1 MKGGA
6 MKTAFVYRFT
16 VVGALL
22 GASALGLGLRASAAG
37 PSASWPYSN
46 GDLSNTRDAV
56 TSTITVANVS
66 KLKKLWSFTLTG
78 KATKN
83 VGGYGTLAA
92 NPIVQ
97 NGVVYMQDL
106 RSNVYAISLATG
118 RLQWEHTLN
127 LPEKS
132 GPGPNGVAVANGV
145 VYGLSPTV
153 VFALNATNG
162 HQLWSDKNLL
172 HAGQGTF
179 GIQPQVANGQV
190 FLASQYG
197 SGKGGGILLAL
208 NATNGHELWK
218 FNTMTGPQPGVQSL
232 GLGAGGAWET
242 PLVNSNGT
250 VTYGIGNP
258 YQSVGNAYSEPA
270 KLLYSDSDV
279 TLDAKTGKLRWYYQA
294 VPNDFKDYDLQAS
307 PISATVNGS
316 GVVIGAGKMGYVYEM
331 NASTGALLW
340 KTPVGIHNGHDNQ
353 SLNALKAKGKLPLK
367 LPFTFLPGAFGG
379 ILTNMAYADNTIYA
393 ATMNLPI
400 QFTAADQVD
409 NGPPGKDVS
418 ESGDLVALNA
428 TTGAVEWSTKLDGL
442 PDGAATVSNNLVF
455 APLFEGKL
463 VALNRSTG
471 AVVFTQPL
479 PRTENSPL
487 AIAGN
492 TIIVPD
498 GGPKGTTLRGK
509 SQIIAYAVPPR

>member
-1 MKGGA
+1 
-6 MKTAFVYRFT
+6 MKTNFVYRF
-16 VVGALL
+16 VLL
-22 GASALGLGLRASAAG
+22 GTLLAASALVPVTSGAAG
-37 PSASWPYSN
+37 TAPSWPYSN

-56 TSTITVANVS
+56 TSTITLANVS

-78 KATKN
+78 KAAKS

-106 RSNVYAISLATG
+106 SSNVYAISLATG
-118 RLQWEHTLN
+118 RLKWEHQLN

-132 GPGPNGVAVANGV
+132 GPGPNGVAVANGMV
-145 VYGLSPTV
+145 FGISPNMA
-153 VFALNATNG
+153 FALNASNG
-162 HQLWSDKNLL
+162 HMLWADKKLL
-172 HAGQGTF
+172 HSGQGTF
-179 GIQPQVANGQV
+179 GIQPQVANGDV

-197 SGKGGGILLAL
+197 SGKGGGILVAL
-208 NATNGHELWK
+208 NAANGHELWT
-218 FNTMTGPQPGVQSL
+218 FNTMTGPEPGVQSL

-279 TLDAKTGKLRWYYQA
+279 TLDATTGKLRWYYQA
-294 VPNDFKDYDLQAS
+294 VPNDFKDYDMQAS
-307 PISATVNGS
+307 PISAIENGKP
-316 GVVIGAGKMGYVYEM
+316 VVIGGGKMGYVYEM
-331 NASTGALLW
+331 NATTGALMW

-353 SLNALKAKGKLPLK
+353 SLNALKAKGNLKLK

-379 ILTNMAYADNTIYA
+379 IVTNMAYADNTIYA
-393 ATMNLPI
+393 PTMNLPI
-400 QFTAADQVD
+400 QFTAANQVD
-409 NGPPGKDVS
+409 NGPPGKGISEGGDV
-418 ESGDLVALNA
+418 VALNA
-428 TTGAVEWSTKLDGL
+428 TTGAIEWSTKVPGL
-442 PDGAATVSNNLVF
+442 PDGDATVSNNLVF

-471 AVVFTQPL
+471 AIVFTQQL
-479 PRTENSPL
+479 PKTDNSPI

-492 TIIVPD
+492 TIIVPA
-498 GGPKGTTLRGK
+498 GGPKDKTLSGK
-509 SQIIAYAVPPR
+509 SEIIAYAVPSS

>member
-1 MKGGA
+1 MKDGV
-6 MKTAFVYRFT
+6 MKTTTYQRV
-16 VVGALL
+16 ALL
-22 GASALGLGLRASAAG
+22 GSLLVASMFVPTTSGAAG
-37 PSASWPYSN
+37 VPSWPYSN
-46 GDLSNTRDAV
+46 GDLSNTRDAT
-56 TSTITVANVS
+56 TSTITLANVT
-66 KLKKLWSFTLTG
+66 KLKKLWSFYLSG
-78 KATKN
+78 KAEEN

-106 RSNVYAISLATG
+106 SSNVYALSLATG
-118 RLQWEHTLN
+118 HLKWEYKLD

-145 VYGLSPTV
+145 VYGVSPTV

-162 HQLWSDKNLL
+162 HKLWADKTLL

-208 NATNGHELWK
+208 KATNGRELWK
-218 FNTMTGPQPGVQSL
+218 FNTMTGPEPGVQSL

-242 PLVNSNGT
+242 PLISTNGS
-250 VTYGIGNP
+250 VTFGIGNP
-258 YQSVGNAYSEPA
+258 YQSVGNAYYEPA

-279 TLDAKTGKLRWYYQA
+279 TLDATTGKLRWYYQA
-294 VPNDFKDYDLQAS
+294 VPNDFKDYDMQAS
-307 PISATVNGS
+307 PISANENGTA
-316 GVVIGAGKMGYVYEM
+316 VVIGGGKMGYVYEM

-353 SLNALKAKGKLPLK
+353 SLDALKAKGKLALK

-379 ILTNMAYADNTIYA
+379 IVSNMAYADNTIYA
-393 ATMNLPI
+393 AVMNLPI

-409 NGPPGKDVS
+409 NGPPGRDIK
-418 ESGDLVALNA
+418 EGGDIVALNA
-428 TTGAVEWSTKLDGL
+428 STGAIEWSTKVDGL
-442 PDGAATVSNNLVF
+442 PDGDATVSNNLVI

-471 AVVFTQPL
+471 AVVFTQQL
-479 PRTENSPL
+479 PKTDNSPV

-498 GGPKGTTLRGK
+498 GGPKDKTLKGK
-509 SQIIAYAVPPR
+509 SQIIAYAVPSG

>member
-1 MKGGA
+1 
-6 MKTAFVYRFT
+6 MKTTNVYRSI
-16 VVGALL
+16 VL
-22 GASALGLGLRASAAG
+22 GTLIAASALVPTTSGAAG
-37 PSASWPYSN
+37 ASASWPYSN

-56 TSTITVANVS
+56 ASTITLANVS
-66 KLKKLWSFTLTG
+66 KLKRLWSFSLTG

-106 RSNVYAISLATG
+106 SSNVYAISLATG
-118 RLQWEHTLN
+118 RLEWEYKLD

-132 GPGPNGVAVANGV
+132 GPGPNGVAVANGMV
-145 VYGLSPTV
+145 FGISPKV

-162 HQLWSDKNLL
+162 HKLWADKKLL
-172 HAGQGTF
+172 RSGQGTF

-208 NATNGHELWK
+208 SATNGHELWK
-218 FNTMTGPQPGVQSL
+218 FNTMTGPAPGVRSL

-242 PLVNSNGT
+242 PLVNKNGS

-258 YQSVGNAYSEPA
+258 YQSVGDAYSEPA

-279 TLDAKTGKLRWYYQA
+279 TLNATTGKLRWYYQA
-294 VPNDFKDYDLQAS
+294 VPDDFKDYDMQAS
-307 PISATVNGS
+307 PISATENGTS
-316 GVVIGAGKMGYVYEM
+316 VVIGAGKMGYVYEM

-340 KTPVGIHNGHDNQ
+340 KTAVGIHNGHDNQ
-353 SLNALKAKGKLPLK
+353 SLNALTAKGKLKLK

-379 ILTNMAYADNTIYA
+379 ILSNMAFADNTIYA

-409 NGPPGKDVS
+409 NGPPVKDIS
-418 ESGDLVALNA
+418 EGGDVVAVNA
-428 TTGAVEWSTKLDGL
+428 ATGAIEWSTKVDGL
-442 PDGAATVSNNLVF
+442 PDGDATVSNNLVF

-471 AVVFTQPL
+471 AIVFTQQL
-479 PRTENSPL
+479 PKTDNAPI

-498 GGPKGTTLRGK
+498 GGPKDKTLSGK

>member
-1 MKGGA
+1 
-6 MKTAFVYRFT
+6 MKTTNVYRF
-16 VVGALL
+16 VLL
-22 GASALGLGLRASAAG
+22 GTLLAASALVPKASGAADA
-37 PSASWPYSN
+37 SASWPYSN

-56 TSTITVANVS
+56 TSTITLANVS
-66 KLKKLWSFTLTG
+66 KLKRLWSFSLTG

-106 RSNVYAISLATG
+106 SSNVYAISLATG
-118 RLQWEHTLN
+118 RLKWEYKLN

-132 GPGPNGVAVANGV
+132 GPGPNGVAVANGMV
-145 VYGLSPTV
+145 FGISPKV
-153 VFALNATNG
+153 VFALNAANG
-162 HQLWSDKNLL
+162 RKRWADKKLL
-172 HAGQGTF
+172 SPGQGTF

-218 FNTMTGPQPGVQSL
+218 FNTMTGPAPGVQSL

-242 PLVNSNGT
+242 PLVNKNGS

-258 YQSVGNAYSEPA
+258 YQSVGSAYSEPA

-279 TLDAKTGKLRWYYQA
+279 TLNATTGKLRWYYQA

-307 PISATVNGS
+307 PISATENGTS
-316 GVVIGAGKMGYVYEM
+316 VVIGGGKMGYVYEM

-340 KTPVGIHNGHDNQ
+340 KTAVGIHNGHDNQ
-353 SLNALKAKGKLPLK
+353 SLNALKAKGKLKLK

-379 ILTNMAYADNTIYA
+379 IVTNMAFADNTIYV

-409 NGPPGKDVS
+409 NGPPGKDIS
-418 ESGDLVALNA
+418 EGGDVVAVNA
-428 TTGAVEWSTKLDGL
+428 STGAIEWSTKVDGL
-442 PDGAATVSNNLVF
+442 PDGDATVSNNLVF

-463 VALNRSTG
+463 IALNRTTG
-471 AVVFTQPL
+471 AIVFTQQL
-479 PRTENSPL
+479 PKTDNSPI

-498 GGPKGTTLRGK
+498 GGPKDKTLSGK
-509 SQIIAYAVPPR
+509 SQIIAYAVPSS

>member
-1 MKGGA
+1 
-6 MKTAFVYRFT
+6 MKTT
-16 VVGALL
+16 VVFRFVMLGTLL
-22 GASALGLGLRASAAG
+22 AASALVPAVGGAAG
-37 PSASWPYSN
+37 TSPSWSYSN
-46 GDLSNTRDAV
+46 GDLANTRNAV
-56 TSTITVANVS
+56 TSTITAANVGR
-66 KLKKLWSFTLTG
+66 LKKIWSFTLTG

-106 RSNVYAISLATG
+106 SSNVYAISLATG
-118 RLQWEHTLN
+118 HLKWEYRLD

-132 GPGPNGVAVANGV
+132 GPGPNGVAVANGMV
-145 VYGLSPTV
+145 FGISPRL

-162 HQLWSDKNLL
+162 HRVWTDKTLL
-172 HAGQGTF
+172 HSGQGTF
-179 GIQPQVANGQV
+179 GIQPQVANGDV

-208 NATNGHELWK
+208 KASNGHELWK
-218 FNTMTGPQPGVQSL
+218 FNTMTGPEPGVQSL

-242 PLVNSNGT
+242 PLVNTNGT
-250 VTYGIGNP
+250 VTFGIGNP
-258 YQSVGNAYSEPA
+258 YQSVGNAYFEPA

-279 TLDAKTGKLRWYYQA
+279 TLDATTGKLRWYYQA
-294 VPNDFKDYDLQAS
+294 VPNDFKDYDMQAS
-307 PISATVNGS
+307 PISATENGTP
-316 GVVIGAGKMGYVYEM
+316 VVIGGGKMGYVYEM
-331 NASTGALLW
+331 NATTGALLW

-353 SLNALKAKGKLPLK
+353 SLDALKAKGKLQLK

-379 ILTNMAYADNTIYA
+379 IVTNMAYADNTIYA
-393 ATMNLPI
+393 AVLNLPI

-409 NGPPGKDVS
+409 NGPPGKNITEGGDV
-418 ESGDLVALNA
+418 VALNA
-428 TTGAVEWSTKLDGL
+428 TTGAVEWSTKVDGL
-442 PDGAATVSNNLVF
+442 PDGDATVSNNLVF

-471 AVVFTQPL
+471 AVVFSQQL
-479 PRTENSPL
+479 PKTDNSPI

-498 GGPKGTTLRGK
+498 GGPKDKTLTGK
-509 SQIIAYAVPPR
+509 SQIIAYAVPPS

>member
-1 MKGGA
+1 
-6 MKTAFVYRFT
+6 MKTTFVKRCVMLGT
-16 VVGALL
+16 LL
-22 GASALGLGLRASAAG
+22 GASVLLPATSGGAG
-37 PSASWPYSN
+37 TPASWAYSN
-46 GDLSNTRDAV
+46 GDLANTRDAV
-56 TSTITVANVS
+56 TSTITLANVG

-78 KATKN
+78 KAAKN

-106 RSNVYAISLATG
+106 SSNVYAISLASG
-118 RLQWEHTLN
+118 RLKWKYQLN

-132 GPGPNGVAVANGV
+132 GPGPNGVAVANGMV
-145 VYGLSPTV
+145 FGVSPDM

-162 HQLWSDKNLL
+162 HKVWSDKKLL
-172 HAGQGTF
+172 HSGQGTF
-179 GIQPQVANGQV
+179 GIQPQVANGDV

-197 SGKGGGILLAL
+197 SGNGGGILLAL
-208 NATNGHELWK
+208 KASNGDELWK
-218 FNTMTGPQPGVQSL
+218 FNTMTGPEPGVKSL

-242 PLVNSNGT
+242 PLVNTNGS
-250 VTYGIGNP
+250 VTFGIGNP
-258 YQSVGNAYSEPA
+258 YQSVGNAYYEPA

-279 TLDAKTGKLRWYYQA
+279 TLNAATGKLRWYYQA
-294 VPNDFKDYDLQAS
+294 VPNDFKDYDMQAS
-307 PISATVNGS
+307 PISATENGAP
-316 GVVIGAGKMGYVYEM
+316 VVIGGGKMGYVYEM
-331 NASTGALLW
+331 NATTGALLW

-353 SLNALKAKGKLPLK
+353 SLDALKAKGKLQLK

-379 ILTNMAYADNTIYA
+379 IVTNMAYADNTIYA
-393 ATMNLPI
+393 AVMNLPI

-409 NGPPGKDVS
+409 NGPPGKNITEGGDV
-418 ESGDLVALNA
+418 VALNA
-428 TTGAVEWSTKLDGL
+428 ITGAIEWSTKVAGL
-442 PDGAATVSNNLVF
+442 PDGDTTVSNNLVF

-471 AVVFTQPL
+471 AVVFTQQL
-479 PRTENSPL
+479 PKTDNSPI

-498 GGPKGTTLRGK
+498 GGPKDKTLTGK
-509 SQIIAYAVPPR
+509 SQIIAYAVPPS

>member
-1 MKGGA
+1 
-6 MKTAFVYRFT
+6 MKTTNAYRSLVLGT
-16 VVGALL
+16 LL
-22 GASALGLGLRASAAG
+22 AASALVPNASGAAG
-37 PSASWPYSN
+37 VSASWPYSN
-46 GDLSNTRDAV
+46 GDLSNTRDAT
-56 TSTITVANVS
+56 TSTITLANVS
-66 KLKKLWSFTLTG
+66 RLKKLWSFTLTG

-83 VGGYGTLAA
+83 VGHYGTLAA

-106 RSNVYAISLATG
+106 SSNVYAISLRTG
-118 RLQWEHTLN
+118 HLEWEYKLN

-132 GPGPNGVAVANGV
+132 GPGPNGVAVANGMV
-145 VYGLSPTV
+145 FGISPTV

-162 HQLWSDKNLL
+162 HKLWADKKLL

-179 GIQPQVANGQV
+179 GIQPQVANGTV
-190 FLASQYG
+190 YLASQYG
-197 SGKGGGILLAL
+197 SAKGGGILLAL
-208 NATNGHELWK
+208 NAANGHERWT
-218 FNTMTGPQPGVQSL
+218 FNTMTGPAPGVQAL

-242 PLVNSNGT
+242 PLVNTNGS
-250 VTYGIGNP
+250 VTFGIGNP

-279 TLDAKTGKLRWYYQA
+279 TLNATTGKLRWYYQA

-307 PISATVNGS
+307 PISATENGTP
-316 GVVIGAGKMGYVYEM
+316 VVIGGGKMGYIYEM
-331 NASTGALLW
+331 NAATGALMW
-340 KTPVGIHNGHDNQ
+340 KTAVGIHNGHDDQ
-353 SLNALKAKGKLPLK
+353 SLNALKAKGTLKLK

-379 ILTNMAYADNTIYA
+379 IVTNMAYADNTVYA

-409 NGPPGKDVS
+409 NGPPGKNLTEGGDV
-418 ESGDLVALNA
+418 VAVNA
-428 TTGAVEWSTKLDGL
+428 STGVVEWSTKVPGL
-442 PDGAATVSNNLVF
+442 PDGDATVSNNLVF

-471 AVVFTQPL
+471 KIVFSQQL
-479 PRTENSPL
+479 PKTDNSPI

-498 GGPKGTTLRGK
+498 GGPKDKTLKGT
-509 SQIIAYAVPPR
+509 SQIIAYAVPAS

>member
-1 MKGGA
+1 MKA
-6 MKTAFVYRFT
+6 T
-16 VVGALL
+16 VVHRFVMLGTLL
-22 GASALGLGLRASAAG
+22 AGSALIPAVSGAAG
-37 PSASWPYSN
+37 TPSWAYSN
-46 GDLSNTRDAV
+46 GDLANTRDAV
-56 TSTITVANVS
+56 TSTITVANVG
-66 KLKKLWSFTLTG
+66 KLKKLWSYTLTG

-106 RSNVYAISLATG
+106 SSNVYALSLATG
-118 RLQWEHTLN
+118 RLEWKYQLN

-132 GPGPNGVAVANGV
+132 GPGPNGVAVANGM
-145 VYGLSPTV
+145 VYGIAPNL
-153 VFALNATNG
+153 VFALNAANG
-162 HQLWSDKNLL
+162 HKVWADKTLL
-172 HAGQGTF
+172 NSGQGTF
-179 GIQPQVANGQV
+179 GIQPQVANGDV

-208 NATNGHELWK
+208 KASNGHELWK
-218 FNTMTGPQPGVQSL
+218 FNTMTGPEPGVQSL

-242 PLVNSNGT
+242 PLVNTNGS
-250 VTYGIGNP
+250 VTFGIGNP

-279 TLDAKTGKLRWYYQA
+279 TLNATTGKLRWYYQA
-294 VPNDFKDYDLQAS
+294 VPNDFKDYDMQAS
-307 PISATVNGS
+307 PIAASENGTS
-316 GVVIGAGKMGYVYEM
+316 VVIGGGKMGYVYEM
-331 NASTGALLW
+331 NATTGALLW
-340 KTPVGIHNGHDNQ
+340 KTAVGIHNGHDNQ

-379 ILTNMAYADNTIYA
+379 IVTNMAYADNTIYA
-393 ATMNLPI
+393 AVMNLPI

-409 NGPPGKDVS
+409 NGPPGKNIK
-418 ESGDLVALNA
+418 EGGDMVALNA
-428 TTGAVEWSTKLDGL
+428 TTGAIEWSTKVDGL
-442 PDGAATVSNNLVF
+442 PDGDATVSNNLVF

-471 AVVFTQPL
+471 AVVFTQQL
-479 PRTENSPL
+479 PRTDNSPI

-492 TIIVPD
+492 TIIVPV
-498 GGPKGTTLRGK
+498 GGPKDKTLSGK
-509 SQIIAYAVPPR
+509 SQIIAYAVPTS

>member
-1 MKGGA
+1 MKRA
-6 MKTAFVYRFT
+6 KSQRRT
-16 VVGALL
+16 LL
-22 GASALGLGLRASAAG
+22 GILVLASTFVPTVSEASGA
-37 PSASWPYSN
+37 PASWPYSN

-56 TSTITVANVS
+56 TSTITLSNVT
-66 KLKKLWSFTLTG
+66 KLKKLWSFYLTG
-78 KATKN
+78 KAEKN

-106 RSNVYAISLATG
+106 SSNVYAITLATG
-118 RLQWEHTLN
+118 RLKWEYKLN

-132 GPGPNGVAVANGV
+132 GPGPNGVAVVNGLV
-145 VYGLSPTV
+145 FGASPRI
-153 VFALNATNG
+153 VFALNAANG
-162 HQLWSDKNLL
+162 RKVWSDKKLL
-172 HAGQGTF
+172 HSGQGTF

-208 NATNGHELWK
+208 TASNGHELWK
-218 FNTMTGPQPGVQSL
+218 FNTMIGPEPGVRSL

-242 PLVNSNGT
+242 PLVNTNGS
-250 VTYGIGNP
+250 VTFGIGNP
-258 YQSVGNAYSEPA
+258 YQSIGNAYSEPA
-270 KLLYSDSDV
+270 KLLYSDSEV
-279 TLDAKTGKLRWYYQA
+279 TLDAATGKLLWYYQA
-294 VPNDFKDYDLQAS
+294 VPNDFKDYDMQAS
-307 PISATVNGS
+307 PISATEDGS
-316 GVVIGAGKMGYVYEM
+316 PVVIGGGKMGYIYEM

-353 SLNALKAKGKLPLK
+353 SLNALKAKGKLTLK

-379 ILTNMAYADNTIYA
+379 IVTNMAYADNTIYA
-393 ATMNLPI
+393 AVMNLPI

-409 NGPPGKDVS
+409 NGPPGKDIS
-418 ESGDLVALNA
+418 ESGDVVAVNA
-428 TTGAVEWSTKLDGL
+428 STGAVVWSTKVDGL
-442 PDGAATVSNNLVF
+442 PDGDATVSNNLVF

-471 AVVFTQPL
+471 AIVFTQQL
-479 PRTENSPL
+479 PKTDNSPI

-498 GGPKGTTLRGK
+498 GGPKDKTLSGK
-509 SQIIAYAVPPR
+509 SQIIAYSVPSS